1 MGTFRIP
8 LSARCTPTVRFCA
21 CRHNTALRDKC
32 LYRKNGQ
39 LWRVETGRFD
49 QQMSAGFCRP
59 LRFADAVVAASIEC
73 RFDRSMRRC
82 ADAGLRGCV
91 DRGRDQAPPNGG
103 LKVMWRSG
111 PFALSPVRCVM
122 FIWLCGDR

>member
-49 QQMSAGFCRP
+49 QQMSAGFAV
-59 LRFADAVVAASIEC
+59 RFASLMLWWLHRLSVGLIGRCVDVLMPVCEDASIEGETKHH
-73 RFDRSMRRC
+73 RTV
-82 ADAGLRGCV
+82 A
-91 DRGRDQAPPNGG
+91 
-103 LKVMWRSG
+103 
-111 PFALSPVRCVM
+111 
-122 FIWLCGDR
+122 